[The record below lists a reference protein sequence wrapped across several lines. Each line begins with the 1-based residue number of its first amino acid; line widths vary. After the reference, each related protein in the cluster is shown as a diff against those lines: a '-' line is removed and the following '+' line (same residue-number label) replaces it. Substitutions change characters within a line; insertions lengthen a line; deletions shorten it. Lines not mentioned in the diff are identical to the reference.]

1 MKCWSWQKALWM
13 LLGMC
18 WISTSWGDCFSA
30 QTSQDFIHQMHL
42 AQQTTQQ
49 NILNQRQKILSLS
62 QQTNWTQQE
71 HAFLIKQLKDHHLPP
86 TWPLNDQAF
95 KQLLSHVDVVPAALL
110 IAQAALESGYGRSR
124 FAQQGCNPFGIWC
137 YQPGCGLIPKNRPKH
152 AIYEVKRFA
161 SLADAIKNYYA
172 IFNQQPAFK
181 SFRLQREQLRKNPQP
196 HPSLI
201 LANTLSHYATVNN
214 YPERVIAILKKPNVA
229 QYDIFPPKD

>member
-1 MKCWSWQKALWM
+1 MLCLPLNLTRRLLISICWLSVSWA
-13 LLGMC
+13 
-18 WISTSWGDCFSA
+18 DCFPQ
-30 QTSQDFIHQMHL
+30 QTSQHFIQQMNL
-42 AQQTTQQ
+42 AQQTAQAD
-49 NILNQRQKILSLS
+49 ILAKRSKIIHL
-62 QQTNWTQQE
+62 TRKKNWNDQE
-71 HAFLIKQLKDHHLPP
+71 KKFLLDQLKKQHLQT
-86 TWPLNDQAF
+86 TWPIKTDTFN
-95 KQLLSHVDVVPAALL
+95 QLLRHVDIVPAALL

-137 YQPGCGLIPKNRPKH
+137 YQPGCGLIPKNRPKR

-201 LANTLSHYATVNN
+201 LAYTLSHYATVNN